1 MREEYADKKLS
12 ELLRK
17 DEEED
22 ASTLKVLR
30 QAQNDI
36 KQIRQNFYSQFYLL
50 NGLSKLRT
58 CINYNTR
65 EDLFKNLTETS
76 SSNAAADNSIEAI
89 ITETDGFRQETD
101 NNNQF
106 ESRAV

>member
-1 MREEYADKKLS
+1 MREEYAEKRHS
-12 ELLRK
+12 ELIRK
-17 DEEED
+17 DKEED
-22 ASTLKVLR
+22 ASSHKLMRQLKNV
-30 QAQNDI
+30 NDM
-36 KQIRQNFYSQFYLL
+36 KLIRQNFYSQFYLL

-89 ITETDGFRQETD
+89 ITETDELQID